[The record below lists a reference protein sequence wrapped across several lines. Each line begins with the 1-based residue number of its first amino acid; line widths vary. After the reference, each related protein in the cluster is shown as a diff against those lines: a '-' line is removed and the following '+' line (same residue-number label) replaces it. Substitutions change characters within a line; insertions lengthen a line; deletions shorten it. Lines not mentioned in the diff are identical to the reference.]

1 MRKRST
7 KWTEIHCG
15 GCWGNMEYPRSS
27 SPWFATPTIAWP
39 TKLPM
44 LVRGPIIL
52 MSWQYSTRMLTVTIP
67 LPLVI
72 DYIMR
77 TAASG
82 RKNGIF
88 SLFWTVL
95 VQINYLDFADDLAL
109 LSHHQRQMQDKNS
122 INRSGNQ
129 DQSRQQKM
137 EDHHHFPNTSRKC
150 WWAHQSWT
158 LHLPGKYGWHA
169 KWPRPWHQAK
179 NWQGKCCIYHA

>member
-27 SPWFATPTIAWP
+27 SPGFATPTIAWP

-67 LPLVI
+67 LPLGYWLYHE
-72 DYIMR
+72 DCRNRQEEWYIFIILDSPGANQLSR
-77 TAASG
+77 LCRWFGSPFASQ
-82 RKNGIF
+82 K
-88 SLFWTVL
+88 
-95 VQINYLDFADDLAL
+95 
-109 LSHHQRQMQDKNS
+109 QMQDKNS

-129 DQSRQQKM
+129 DQSRQQKT